1 MHRKLLVIDDQ
12 DSMTRIVSKIAS
24 DLGYQVRTL
33 NDPASAFEEFEAF
46 RPDVL
51 VIDLVMPEVDG
62 IDVLHK
68 VLAAGTRT
76 EVIVMSGYGKAYLK
90 LGTDVAAFHDHP
102 AIRTL
107 AKPFRKADLIAML
120 THTTLDAE
128 AGAI

>member
-12 DSMTRIVSKIAS
+12 DSMTRIVEKIAS
-24 DLGYQVRTL
+24 NLGYQVRTL
-33 NDPASAFEEFEAF
+33 NDPAAAFDKFEAF

-51 VIDLVMPEVDG
+51 IIDLVMPEVDG

-68 VLAAGTRT
+68 ILAAGTKA
-76 EVIVMSGYGKAYLK
+76 EIIVMSGYGKAYLK

-107 AKPFRKADLIAML
+107 AKPFRKSDLIAML
-120 THTTLDAE
+120 THGAVDAK
-128 AGAI
+128 ADAV